1 MWFSSML
8 LHSDLRCWRPSF
20 STLFSI
26 WWCVSMLCYHGHT
39 GRAWLKNHL
48 KWQILQ
54 PAHKMPPPSESPRH
68 WTFAETY
75 FLFKS
80 DLFVCQTILLH
91 AVTYMDLNSICKPH
105 LNTVLI
111 SFLLRREDC
120 LSHEPC
126 LGHSWQVTLVWVC
139 SVCVLG
145 LGGLTF
151 KCNQHWDSLIA
162 TGQSATTSTDYD

>member
-1 MWFSSML
+1 MIWGAGVLLFQHCFQYDDVYPCFVTMDTQEEPGWRTISSDRYFNQL
-8 LHSDLRCWRPSF
+8 IKC
-20 STLFSI
+20 
-26 WWCVSMLCYHGHT
+26 
-39 GRAWLKNHL
+39 
-48 KWQILQ
+48 
-54 PAHKMPPPSESPRH
+54 PPPSESPRH
-68 WTFAETY
+68 WTVAETY

-91 AVTYMDLNSICKPH
+91 AVTYMDLDSICKPH